1 MRLGVLTGGGDCPGL
16 NPALRAVVM
25 RAMDYGDEC
34 VGIKLGWAGLIKNE
48 TVPMTL
54 EMVED
59 IISQGGTILES
70 SRTNPFKRDQD
81 LEAVLRN
88 IGELK
93 LDVIV
98 ALGGEDTLGVAHK
111 FFKLGVNTV
120 GIPKTMDND
129 LNCTDYTF
137 GFDSAVGVATDAAD
151 RLRDTA
157 RSHRRVMVLEV
168 MGRHAGWVAL
178 ESGVAGGADWILIP
192 EIALDLDEM
201 CNHLRSLR
209 ERGKNHGLVVVSEGV
224 DITEAEHTTA
234 TTDDFGHVIL
244 RERGVGEFIAKE
256 IETRTGFETRLAVL
270 GHIVRGGPP
279 TAFDRMLATRL
290 GIKAVEL
297 VHEGKF
303 GHMASITNNQFIG
316 VPLEQAVSELKTVP
330 HELYEEIKTL
340 FK

>member
-25 RAMDYGDEC
+25 RAMDFGDEC
-34 VGIKLGWAGLIKNE
+34 VGIKLGWAGLIDND
-48 TVPMTL
+48 TCPLTL

-59 IISQGGTILES
+59 IISRGGTILES
-70 SRTNPFKRDQD
+70 SRTNPFKRDED
-81 LEAVLRN
+81 LQAVLRN
-88 IGELK
+88 IEELK

-111 FFKLGVNTV
+111 LFALGVKTV

-137 GFDSAVGVATDAAD
+137 GFDSAAEVATDAAD

-178 ESGVAGGADWILIP
+178 EAGVAGGADWILIP
-192 EIALDLDEM
+192 EVTLDLDEM
-201 CNHLRSLR
+201 CAHIAHLR
-209 ERGKNHGLVVVSEGV
+209 ERGRNFGLIVVSEGV
-224 DITEAEHTTA
+224 EITEAEQSTA

-244 RERGVGEFIAKE
+244 RQRGVGEFVAKE
-256 IETRTGFETRLAVL
+256 VEERTGFETRLAVL
-270 GHIVRGGPP
+270 GHIVRGGAP

-290 GIKAVEL
+290 GIRAVDL

-303 GHMASITNNQFIG
+303 GYMSSLTSNQFIG
-316 VPLEQAVSELKTVP
+316 VPLEDAVAELKTVP
-330 HELYEEIKTL
+330 HELYEEIKTT